1 MPSTFQFRSQ
11 VAVLMR
17 DSIDTDQIIPAR
29 FLTTTTKAGLGK
41 LVFND
46 WRYESDGTPKGD
58 FVLNQ
63 ADPETTR
70 VLLAGEDFG
79 CGSSREHAPWALADW
94 GLRAIIA
101 RSFADIFRNNA
112 LKNGLLPI
120 ALPAEALDLRRGLEA
135 GLGVLRHGLV
145 DQLGEATADAG
156 IGAERLRVLAVHD
169 ALEHL
174 VRVPPGEGQAPQR
187 HEVEDRA
194 EREDVGAGAD
204 AAALDLLGRH
214 VAR

>member
-120 ALPAEALDLRRGLEA
+120 ALPAEAHATLAKDLERDPEGEVIISLQNQEVTLPDGSKIGFDVDPFAKHLLLNGHDELDFLRTFT
-135 GLGVLRHGLV
+135 
-145 DQLGEATADAG
+145 EATEA
-156 IGAERLRVLAVHD
+156 
-169 ALEHL
+169 
-174 VRVPPGEGQAPQR
+174 
-187 HEVEDRA
+187 HEK
-194 EREDVGAGAD
+194 
-204 AAALDLLGRH
+204 
-214 VAR
+214 ARP

>member
-1 MPSTFQFRSQ
+1 MNAFQFRSQ

-29 FLTTTTKAGLGK
+29 FLTTTTKAGLGE
-41 LVFND
+41 LLFND
-46 WRYESDGTPKGD
+46 WRYDADGTPKEG

-63 ADPETTR
+63 ADPESTK
-70 VLLAGEDFG
+70 VLFAGEDFG

-120 ALPAEALDLRRGLEA
+120 ALPAEAHATLAKDLERDPQAEVIVSLQNQEVTLPDGSKVAFEVDSFAKHLLLNGHDELDFLRTFI
-135 GLGVLRHGLV
+135 
-145 DQLGEATADAG
+145 EATEAYEAK
-156 IGAERLRVLAVHD
+156 R
-169 ALEHL
+169 
-174 VRVPPGEGQAPQR
+174 P
-187 HEVEDRA
+187 
-194 EREDVGAGAD
+194 
-204 AAALDLLGRH
+204 
-214 VAR
+214 

>member
-1 MPSTFQFRSQ
+1 MSPFQFRSQ

-29 FLTTTTKAGLGK
+29 FLTTTTKAGLGEQ
-41 LVFND
+41 LFND
-46 WRYESDGTPKGD
+46 WRYDQDGTPKSD

-63 ADPETTR
+63 ADPEVTK

-79 CGSSREHAPWALADW
+79 CGSSREHAPWALVDW

-120 ALPAEALDLRRGLEA
+120 ALPA
-135 GLGVLRHGLV
+135 
-145 DQLGEATADAG
+145 DA
-156 IGAERLRVLAVHD
+156 H
-169 ALEHL
+169 
-174 VRVPPGEGQAPQR
+174 
-187 HEVEDRA
+187 
-194 EREDVGAGAD
+194 
-204 AAALDLLGRH
+204 AALAKDLERDPSAEVIVSLQNQEVTLPDGSKIAFDVDPFAKHLLLNGHDELDFLRTFTG
-214 VAR
+214 ATERYESTRP

>member
-1 MPSTFQFRSQ
+1 MTTFQFRSQ

-41 LVFND
+41 LLFND
-46 WRYESDGTPKGD
+46 WRYDADGEPKAD

-63 ADPETTR
+63 ADPETTK

-79 CGSSREHAPWALADW
+79 CGSSREHAPWALVDW

-112 LKNGLLPI
+112 LKNGLLPV
-120 ALPAEALDLRRGLEA
+120 ALPADAHQALAKDLERDPKAEVIVSLQNQEVTLPGGSKVSFEVDPFAKHLLLNGHDELDFLRTFSDATETYEA
-135 GLGVLRHGLV
+135 GR
-145 DQLGEATADAG
+145 
-156 IGAERLRVLAVHD
+156 
-169 ALEHL
+169 
-174 VRVPPGEGQAPQR
+174 P
-187 HEVEDRA
+187 
-194 EREDVGAGAD
+194 
-204 AAALDLLGRH
+204 
-214 VAR
+214 